1 MIGSHVAST
10 SSTST
15 FKWEYNFQL
24 GDKVLPTD
32 SYTRT
37 WRNGLRGQ
45 VSDSLGK
52 ALLLPANLEHYA
64 DFQDE
69 DIVLK
74 LRWHTVAMSICIPH
88 LLSFLYYYA
97 FTFSNF
103 YTNFISVNTR
113 ITLTFPFL
121 SLLPSQATQL
131 THVVEG
137 RLKGMM
143 EEANKKKALKQ
154 VVEANLNEKT
164 QELNAIECQ
173 ATMVERALEL
183 AKQKAEA
190 EVSNIVST

>member
-1 MIGSHVAST
+1 M
-10 SSTST
+10 
-15 FKWEYNFQL
+15 
-24 GDKVLPTD
+24 PTD